1 MALRRNN
8 HNKSSKT
15 NRKIDEEDD
24 LDLDV
29 DLRELEEDLDREVED
44 IPRTRN
50 SGGKTSQGRGTG
62 RGNSPTQRVKES
74 QPKSQLAIIVTCT
87 VVIIVLLASV
97 GVLFF
102 KMNRAKAEQAEVR
115 KQAEQQVKQA
125 QEKAKEEA
133 SDPSIK
139 PNDYEGMKDT
149 VNFVPSKDF
158 FKDMSGGKSD
168 KDFQVNNTEVKT
180 GILSFKKIR
189 TMIGDGVMI
198 CWLDGL
204 LENKYHYKVE
214 VPYSLWSQLKETDT
228 IPVQYEELNTDG
240 GKTVISFVRVVPDW
254 KKAIDEY
261 NQKKIK
267 EQLDKANK
275 K

>member
-8 HNKSSKT
+8 NNKGLKRKSKVNT
-15 NRKIDEEDD
+15 EDD

-29 DLRELEEDLDREVED
+29 DLEELDEDLDSEVED

-50 SGGKTSQGRGTG
+50 SSSKTSRGRGAVK
-62 RGNSPTQRVKES
+62 GNSTAQRVKES

-87 VVIIVLLASV
+87 VVIVVLLASV

-102 KMNRAKAEQAEVR
+102 KMNQAKSEQAEVK

-125 QEKAKEEA
+125 QDKAKEEA

-139 PNDYEGMKDT
+139 PNDYEGLKDT
-149 VNFVPSKDF
+149 ANFVPSKDF
-158 FKDMSGGKSD
+158 FKGMSGGKSD

-180 GILSFKKIR
+180 GILSFKKMR

-214 VPYSLWSQLKETDT
+214 VPYSLWSQLKDTDT
-228 IPVQYEELNTDG
+228 IPVQYEDLSTDG
-240 GKTVISFVRVVPDW
+240 GKNIISFVRVVPDW

-261 NQKKIK
+261 NEKKIK
-267 EQLDKANK
+267 EQLNKANRK
-275 K
+275 